1 MGRSFK
7 LRIFVQLFLMTV
19 LVIASNRFF
28 AQQFLTAQLRDEIHQ
43 DMGRAL
49 SSCSVH
55 IDAQTEFLSC
65 FKSLDKG
72 SLISN
77 VADFYVL
84 CRPPKSNEVFS
95 AHGVCVPLSE
105 EIKPTALPLVNG
117 RIELIRGVF
126 DSSDVWFG
134 ARWVDQPKGPQ
145 VWIRQRDADFM
156 VDQMWKLRDRNLIRV
171 LPLIIVG
178 LMLMTWYMTRVFMRP
193 IESIEENLAN
203 LNASNLDQ
211 TTTLKA
217 PYREFNNLVSVFEDL
232 RIRLHDSFVKA
243 RRFASDAS
251 HELRT
256 PLTILRGKTEQLIHE
271 FPLGSESQVQIRSM
285 GDEVERLI
293 EITEKLLLL
302 SRADANSLLQEVSD
316 FNLSDLILQLIHDA
330 HSFQST
336 LKISSDIEPGVIWR
350 ADKTLARQLIQ
361 NLYTNAVTYNQP
373 NGWIHFSLN
382 KLDDSFVFRIEN
394 PTPEIPSDLL
404 LHAFDRFYR
413 GDASHARQV
422 DGLGLGLSIC
432 AEIAKLHLGS
442 LVLKVGSQNTV
453 VVTLTAPLKQIV

>member
-7 LRIFVQLFLMTV
+7 LRIFIQLFLMTA
-19 LVIASNRFF
+19 LVIVSNRFF
-28 AQQFLTAQLRDEIHQ
+28 AQHFLTTQLRDEIHQ

-49 SSCSVH
+49 THCSASQL
-55 IDAQTEFLSC
+55 DRAGFLSC
-65 FKSLDKG
+65 FKSLDKA

-84 CRPPKSNEVFS
+84 CHSSRNGMAEQPADVCAPGTREIWRS
-95 AHGVCVPLSE
+95 AT
-105 EIKPTALPLVNG
+105 PTVDG
-117 RIELIRGVF
+117 RIAYVRGLVEPAE
-126 DSSDVWFG
+126 VWMG
-134 ARWVDQPKGPQ
+134 ARWADQPNATE

-171 LPLIIVG
+171 LPLVIIG

-193 IESIEENLAN
+193 INSIEENLAH

-211 TTTLKA
+211 TSTLKA
-217 PYREFNNLVSVFEDL
+217 PYREFRNLVSVFEDL

-256 PLTILRGKTEQLIHE
+256 PLTILRGKTEQLINE
-271 FPLGSESQVQIRSM
+271 FPLGSDAQVQIRSM

-316 FNLSDLILQLIHDA
+316 VNLSELILQLIRDA

-336 LKISSDIEPGVIWR
+336 LKISSDVEPDVIWR
-350 ADKTLARQLIQ
+350 ADKTLVRHLVQ
-361 NLYTNAVTYNQP
+361 NLYTNAVNYNQP
-373 NGWIHFSLN
+373 NGWIHFALKKSG
-382 KLDDSFVFRIEN
+382 DSFVLFIEN
-394 PTPEIPSDLL
+394 PTTDIPSDLL
-404 LHAFDRFYR
+404 SHAFDRFYR

-432 AEIAKLHLGS
+432 SEIAKLHLGS
-442 LVLKVGSQNTV
+442 LVLKVGPQNTV
-453 VVTLTAPLKQIV
+453 VVTLNAPLKRVV